1 MGDIEI
7 QRRFY
12 EMSKQIAV
20 LLLAVAI
27 FIGAALAASPAA
39 AQSTSMFLLDL
50 PGDRVSVRYSH
61 GSLDR
66 AVQLQDS
73 FDLLVEDFRGWTR
86 AKVNLVILLLSREE
100 WKDSGLGYPY
110 GMSEAAG
117 GRGLA
122 LPSWGDDD
130 TVELWRGLLG
140 TRLPTQPDQPMR
152 GTPEQTASLAVADLI
167 GAIDAARILLR
178 ATGIKG
184 DKHWV
189 DGVLSQVVVL
199 SHIQSHHADRLPDVR
214 MVLGDLASRGGG
226 AGSHPLSL
234 AIASPPLATR
244 LWFESQFFAG
254 AALLSSPSC
263 KYPAKAIFKQA
274 RKSGGLIQAADLLA
288 ECPELG
294 AWLSSS
300 FKAE

>member
-1 MGDIEI
+1 MCKQLAGLLWVVPFFVSAILASAPI
-7 QRRFY
+7 Q
-12 EMSKQIAV
+12 
-20 LLLAVAI
+20 
-27 FIGAALAASPAA
+27 
-39 AQSTSMFLLDL
+39 AQGTSMFLLDL
-50 PGDRVSVRYSH
+50 PGDRVGVRYSH

-66 AVQLQDS
+66 AVQVQDS
-73 FDLLVEDFRGWTR
+73 YDLLVEDFRSWTR

-100 WKDSGLGYPY
+100 WLEAGLVNPY

-122 LPSWGDDD
+122 LPSWGDHA

-178 ATGIKG
+178 ASGTRG
-184 DKHWV
+184 DQPWV
-189 DGVLSQVVVL
+189 DGLVSHAVVL
-199 SHIQSHHADRLPDVR
+199 SHIQNHHTARLPDVR
-214 MVLGDLASRGGG
+214 MAFGDLAKMGGG
-226 AGSHPLSL
+226 AGAHPLSGAL
-234 AIASPPLATR
+234 SANTLPVR
-244 LWFESQFFAG
+244 LWFESQFFVG
-254 AALLSSPSC
+254 AALLSSSTC
-263 KYPAKAIFKQA
+263 KYSAKAIFKQA
-274 RKSGGLIQAADLLA
+274 RKSGGLIQAADLMA

-294 AWLSSS
+294 TWLSSS